1 MEHAGWINK
10 QLRQQ
15 IEALQQT
22 HGFEEDEALAYWHI
36 REAAKLMNEMRI
48 EDLETAPEEYAAP
61 WYSTV
66 HQHFIALY
74 RALGERVLQ
83 RDYPD
88 GWG

>member
-1 MEHAGWINK
+1 MEHADWTNK
-10 QLRQQ
+10 QVRQQ

-48 EDLETAPEEYAAP
+48 EDLIMAPEEYTAP

-88 GWG
+88 GWS